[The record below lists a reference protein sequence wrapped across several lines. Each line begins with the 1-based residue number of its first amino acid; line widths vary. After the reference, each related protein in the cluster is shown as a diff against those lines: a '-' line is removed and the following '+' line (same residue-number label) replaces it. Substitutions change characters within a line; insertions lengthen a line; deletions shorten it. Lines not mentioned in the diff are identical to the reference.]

1 MGDTIGAGVFS
12 SLPYAVSLV
21 GPGIAWTWIAAIA
34 MTIFVNIP
42 SVIPSASLPC
52 PSAGYTITSKLLS
65 PYLGF
70 FELISMMNYVIIL
83 GLLGIFF
90 ADYVNILLPGA
101 PSLAVS
107 LGVIIVFWII
117 NIFGIESGTVVQNII
132 VVVLLFS
139 LLCFII
145 TGVPSVSSEYLTVSQ
160 VLMPREMNFAAF
172 CTCLAVCYNC
182 LGGCFTGC
190 LVLGDRVKNP
200 HRNLILG
207 GCLTALIVGVLYA
220 AISVITCGVVD
231 WTQELPVLGNIAK
244 LFMPRALWA
253 VFIVGGALGAMASTI
268 NAMFLSVGYRFDT
281 MAADGIFPAIFNK
294 SCRFGT
300 KPLCIA
306 IAPIAGILLV
316 LLDPPINAMMSAC
329 AALAILGGI
338 LRFKKVFC
346 ILIAFL
352 GMILVS
358 GIINTGLS
366 DISEIKGILLGLGAA
381 VFYTPI
387 VYLNIKNTDVPANDK
402 TIIQLL
408 AATLIMLPYALLTI
422 KREQL
427 LFTYDSILLLLI
439 LSIVHTGIA
448 YSLYFDSMKNI
459 DAQSIAILSYID
471 PVVSILLS
479 VFFLHEAIGITGI
492 IRAVMILGATLI
504 NELPGK

>member
-1 MGDTIGAGVFS
+1 MEKDKKMETIKKFGLFSLVAFCIGDTIGAGVFS

-21 GPGIAWTWIAAIA
+21 GPGIAWAWVAAIV

-90 ADYVNILLPGA
+90 ADYVNILIPGV

-117 NIFGIESGTVVQNII
+117 TMFGIESGTLVQNVI
-132 VVVLLFS
+132 VVILIFS
-139 LLCFII
+139 LLCFIV
-145 TGVPSVSSEYLTVSQ
+145 TGVPSVNSEYLTVSQ
-160 VLMPREMNFAAF
+160 VLMPSEMGFPAF

-207 GCLTALIVGVLYA
+207 GCLTALIVGFLYA

-244 LFMPRALWA
+244 LFMPGALWA

-281 MAADGIFPAIFNK
+281 MASDGIFPAIFNK

-300 KPLCIA
+300 KPLCIS
-306 IAPIAGILLV
+306 IAPIDGILLI
-316 LLDPPINAMMSAC
+316 LLDPPITAMTAAC
-329 AALAILGGI
+329 SVLAIPGGI
-338 LRFKKVFC
+338 LRLWPLVVLEERYPHTYKR
-346 ILIAFL
+346 A
-352 GMILVS
+352 ILV
-358 GIINTGLS
+358 LS
-366 DISEIKGILLGLGAA
+366 KPVRWAWVIS
-381 VFYTPI
+381 
-387 VYLNIKNTDVPANDK
+387 
-402 TIIQLL
+402 
-408 AATLIMLPYALLTI
+408 ATVICI
-422 KREQL
+422 
-427 LFTYDSILLLLI
+427 
-439 LSIVHTGIA
+439 
-448 YSLYFDSMKNI
+448 
-459 DAQSIAILSYID
+459 
-471 PVVSILLS
+471 VVSIS
-479 VFFLHEAIGITGI
+479 TIIETTGAIWVVIFDILAVMYIYFI
-492 IRAVMILGATLI
+492 IRIKYMKAKNMDIYANMYSLSSVSSIPESRMRFILIL
-504 NELPGK
+504 